1 MPDTDLAARLG
12 NRFEVRAI
20 CVGDRIDVRGIDPR
34 LSQSLP
40 VMIEV
45 APAGYAVLLRA
56 GAVVLF
62 GIDPIQQ
69 ERFIADLGS
78 RVTGRHDK
86 MEAERAT
93 VRLGDAD
100 GIEPDS
106 VIMKEITIERL
117 QVLAEVLGKSVIL
130 SRHEAEIADTF
141 TSIEP
146 LAAEMKLNPNKLPF
160 RQPDLVRQIGSSML
174 VEHELV
180 GRAEILEKP
189 ELLWDRPEL
198 DRLYARLEDE
208 YELRERV
215 LVLERKVEVVSGA
228 ARTMLELHQ
237 AKRSLNVEYYIVALI
252 ILELAVAIIQL
263 VR

>member
-1 MPDTDLAARLG
+1 MPDNDLATRLG
-12 NRFEVRAI
+12 NRFDVRAI
-20 CVGDRIDVRGIDPR
+20 CVGDRIEVRGFDPR

-45 APAGYAVLLRA
+45 APSGYAVLLRG

-62 GIDPIQQ
+62 GIDPVQQ
-69 ERFIADLGS
+69 ERFIADLGA

-86 MEAERAT
+86 VEIERAT
-93 VRLGDAD
+93 VRLGEADA
-100 GIEPDS
+100 IEPDALI
-106 VIMKEITIERL
+106 VKEISIERL
-117 QVLAEVLGKSVIL
+117 QVIAEVLGKSVML

-146 LAAEMKLNPNKLPF
+146 MAAEMKKTPNKLPW
-160 RQPDLVRQIGSSML
+160 RQPDLVRQIAGSML

-252 ILELAVAIIQL
+252 ILELVVAVVQM

>member
-1 MPDTDLAARLG
+1 MPDTAVAARLG

-106 VIMKEITIERL
+106 LTMKEITIERL

-146 LAAEMKLNPNKLPF
+146 LAAEMKRSPNKLPF

-252 ILELAVAIIQL
+252 VLELAVAIIQL